1 MMRVF
6 VTHPTDKLDPYFGP
20 DATRALQAIA
30 DVRFNTEAHEL
41 PTPALIQAAQ
51 GCDALIAYRQ
61 TPGPEALFR
70 ELPQLAAFIRCAVDI
85 RTVDVAAA
93 SAHGVLVT
101 QASPGYAAAV
111 AEWIVGAMVDL
122 GRGTSRYAAAYHA
135 GRPLAPFMGRQLRGS
150 TLGIIGYG
158 EIGRALGELALALG
172 MRLLVNTLQPVTE
185 REDLKPVSLPALLSG
200 SDFVVCLAPANAQT
214 ENLMNAAAFAAM
226 KPGAYFVNASRGEL
240 VDEAA
245 LVHALDAGRLAGC
258 ALDVGRGPDQMPSSP
273 LAQHPQVV
281 AAPHIGGLTPP
292 AIEHQALET
301 VAQLAALQRGEMPP
315 GAVNA
320 AHAMRLPCARFRRGL
335 DAGADGDLQAA
346 ACAGVGLPRGAKG
359 PRAAARRRRAAHRI
373 RLGQRLH
380 ACGPAAVGAGCARRG
395 RGAAGRGRRR
405 A

>member
-1 MMRVF
+1 MSSNMTSSMTRVF
-6 VTHPTDKLDPYFGP
+6 VTHPTDKLDQYFGP
-20 DATRALQAIA
+20 NATRALQAIA

-41 PTPALIQAAQ
+41 STPALIAAAQ

-111 AEWIVGAMVDL
+111 AEWVVGAMVDL
-122 GRGTSRYAAAYHA
+122 GRGTSRYAAAYHRGQA
-135 GRPLAPFMGRQLRGS
+135 PAPFMGRQLRGS

-158 EIGRALGELALALG
+158 EIGQTLGELALALG
-172 MRLLVNTLQPVTE
+172 MRLLVDTPQPVAA
-185 REDLKPVSLPALLSG
+185 RAGLQQVPLQALLAD

-226 KPGAYFVNASRGEL
+226 RPDACFINASRGDL

-245 LVHALDAGRLAGC
+245 LLHALDGGRLAGC
-258 ALDVGRGPDQMPSSP
+258 AIDVGRAPDQMPSPVLARHP
-273 LAQHPQVV
+273 LVV
-281 AAPHIGGLTPP
+281 AAPHIGGLTLP

-320 AHAMRLPCARFRRGL
+320 AHAKRLQSWSKP
-335 DAGADGDLQAA
+335 
-346 ACAGVGLPRGAKG
+346 
-359 PRAAARRRRAAHRI
+359 
-373 RLGQRLH
+373 
-380 ACGPAAVGAGCARRG
+380 
-395 RGAAGRGRRR
+395 
-405 A
+405 